1 MFDFTNE
8 NVFLVSDTHFN
19 HNKLVKSYPDHFDQ
33 VRKYDTTQQM
43 DADVITMWN
52 KTITDNDI
60 VIFMGDFM
68 MCVPGDDRYK
78 NVFHSYFDK
87 LNKGKQFYWIKGNHD
102 EKLHQRIPEI
112 EMLDNMQF
120 VKGDK
125 IYYVQHHDFGEV
137 HNTMPT
143 DINSNV
149 VFVHGHTHQ
158 ETSLSRFDYND
169 QSYIQNCVC
178 WDAWYRP
185 VNANELEV
193 CG

>member
-1 MFDFTNE
+1 ME
-8 NVFLVSDTHFN
+8 HL
-19 HNKLVKSYPDHFDQ
+19 NKEIKKKNL
-33 VRKYDTTQQM
+33 RKKHLEEDKKVM
-43 DADVITMWN
+43 RKHLDV
-52 KTITDNDI
+52 
-60 VIFMGDFM
+60 
-68 MCVPGDDRYK
+68 DRYK

-87 LNKGKQFYWIKGNHD
+87 LNKGKQFIWVMGNHD

-112 EMLDNMQF
+112 EMVDKFQF

-125 IYYVQHHDFGEV
+125 IYYVQHYDYGEV
-137 HNTMPT
+137 HDLMP
-143 DINSNV
+143 DVIDPNV
-149 VFVHGHTHQ
+149 VFVHGHTHAD
-158 ETSLSRFDYND
+158 TKLSRFDYND

>member
-125 IYYVQHHDFGEV
+125 IYYVQHHDYGEV
-137 HNTMPT
+137 HDKMPN

-158 ETSLSRFDYND
+158 ETSLSRFDYKGNN
-169 QSYIQNCVC
+169 YIQNCVC

>member
-158 ETSLSRFDYND
+158 ETSLSRFDYKD

>member
-1 MFDFTNE
+1 MINFTNE

-19 HNKLVKSYPDHFDQ
+19 HNKLVRSCKDHFEQ
-33 VRKYDTTQQM
+33 FRKYETTAEM
-43 DADVITMWN
+43 DKDVIEMWN

-60 VIFMGDFM
+60 VIFLGDFM
-68 MCVPGDDRYK
+68 LCVPGDHRYK

-87 LNKGKQFYWIKGNHD
+87 LNKGKQFIWVMGNHD

-112 EMLDNMQF
+112 EMVDKLQF

-125 IYYVQHHDFGEV
+125 IYYVQHYDYGEV
-137 HNTMPT
+137 HDLMP
-143 DINSNV
+143 DVIDPNV
-149 VFVHGHTHQ
+149 VFVHGHTHAD
-158 ETSLSRFDYND
+158 TKLSRFDYND

-185 VNANELEV
+185 VNVNELEK

>member
-43 DADVITMWN
+43 DEDVITMWN

-68 MCVPGDDRYK
+68 LCVPGDDRYK
-78 NVFHSYFDK
+78 TVFHSYFDK

-137 HNTMPT
+137 HDTMPT

>member
-60 VIFMGDFM
+60 VIFLGDFM
-68 MCVPGDDRYK
+68 LCVPGDDRYK